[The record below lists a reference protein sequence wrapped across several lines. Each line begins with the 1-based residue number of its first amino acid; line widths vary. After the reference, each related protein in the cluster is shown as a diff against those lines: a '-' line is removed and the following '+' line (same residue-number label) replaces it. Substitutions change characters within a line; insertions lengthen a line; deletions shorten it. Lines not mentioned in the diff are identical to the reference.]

1 MIKYSRMINIVLFRP
16 EKPQNTG
23 NIMRTC
29 VAIHAT
35 LHIIGPL
42 SFSIDSKDLKRVG
55 MDYID
60 DLKLFYYECYEEFE
74 KKHYKDDVYYI
85 TRYSQKVYS
94 TFDFTDP
101 VKDIYLMFG
110 RESTGIPHDILR
122 SHPDRLLR
130 LPMVPEARSLNLSN
144 CVAIVSYEV
153 LRQQNFPNLATAESI
168 KGNDFLDKEI
178 KQ

>member
-1 MIKYSRMINIVLFRP
+1 MINIVLYRP

-29 VAIHAT
+29 VAVHAV

-60 DLKLFYYECYEEFE
+60 DLKMYYYPTYEDFV
-74 KKHYKDDVYYI
+74 KKFPNQDVYYI
-85 TRYSQKVYS
+85 TRYADRVYS
-94 TFDFTDP
+94 SYDFTDAA
-101 VKDIYLMFG
+101 KDVFLMFG

-122 SHPDRLLR
+122 AHPDRLLR

-144 CVAIVSYEV
+144 CVAILTYEV
-153 LRQQNFPNLATAESI
+153 LRQQQFPNLATSEAI
-168 KGNDFLDKEI
+168 KGEDFLMNEI
-178 KQ
+178 KKESDK

>member
-1 MIKYSRMINIVLFRP
+1 MIHVVLYRP

-29 VAIHAT
+29 VAIHAC

-60 DLKLFYYECYEEFE
+60 DLKMFYYPDYEDFV
-74 KKHYKDDVYYI
+74 KKFPNVNVYYV
-85 TRYSQKVYS
+85 TRYADTVYS
-94 TFDFTDP
+94 SFNFSDP
-101 VKDIYLMFG
+101 VKDIFVMFG

-122 SHPDRLLR
+122 EHPDRLLR

-144 CVAIVSYEV
+144 CVAIIVYEI
-153 LRQQNFPNLATAESI
+153 LRQQKFPNLATSEAI
-168 KGNDFLDKEI
+168 KGEDFLINESK
-178 KQ
+178 KNQ

>member
-1 MIKYSRMINIVLFRP
+1 MINIVLYRP

-42 SFSIDSKDLKRVG
+42 TFSIDSKDLKRVG

-60 DLKLFYYECYEEFE
+60 DLKMYYYPTYEDFLKEHQN
-74 KKHYKDDVYYI
+74 KDVYYV
-85 TRYSQKVYS
+85 TRYSKQVYS
-94 TFDFTDP
+94 SFDFSDP
-101 VKDIYLMFG
+101 VKDIFIMFG

-130 LPMVPEARSLNLSN
+130 IPMVPEARSLNLSN
-144 CVAIVSYEV
+144 CVAILAYEI
-153 LRQQNFPNLATAESI
+153 LRQQKFIGLSTAEAI
-168 KGNDFLDKEI
+168 KGEDFLINENKE
-178 KQ
+178 K

>member
-1 MIKYSRMINIVLFRP
+1 MIHVVLYRP

-29 VAIHAT
+29 VAVHAV

-60 DLKLFYYECYEEFE
+60 DLKMFYYPTYEDFI
-74 KKHYKDDVYYI
+74 KKYPTQEIFYVTRYADDVY
-85 TRYSQKVYS
+85 SS
-94 TFDFTDP
+94 FDFADP
-101 VKDIYLMFG
+101 VKDYFVMFG

-122 SHPDRLLR
+122 EHSDHLLR

-144 CVAIVSYEV
+144 CVAILVYEI
-153 LRQQNFPNLATAESI
+153 LRQQKFPNLATSESI
-168 KGNDFLDKEI
+168 KGEDFLNKEKNKI
-178 KQ
+178 H

>member
-1 MIKYSRMINIVLFRP
+1 MIHIILYRP

-29 VAIHAT
+29 VAIHAM

-42 SFSIDSKDLKRVG
+42 TFSIDAKELKRVG

-60 DLKLFYYECYEEFE
+60 DLKMEYYENYEDFE
-74 KKHYKDDVYYI
+74 KRFPTKNIYYV
-85 TRYSQKVYS
+85 TRYSNKVYS
-94 TFDFTDP
+94 SFDLSDC
-101 VKDIYLMFG
+101 VNDIGLMFG

-122 SHPDRLLR
+122 AHQDRLMR

-144 CVAIVSYEV
+144 CVAIVAYET
-153 LRQQNFPNLATAESI
+153 LRQQKFPELSTSEAI
-168 KGNDFLDKEI
+168 KGEDFLFNEK
-178 KQ
+178 K

>member
-1 MIKYSRMINIVLFRP
+1 MINIVLYRP

-42 SFSIDSKDLKRVG
+42 TFSIDSKDLKRVG

-60 DLKLFYYECYEEFE
+60 DLKMFYYPTYEDFV
-74 KKHYKDDVYYI
+74 KKNPNADTYYV
-85 TRYSQKVYS
+85 TRYSNRVYS
-94 TFDFTDP
+94 SFDFSDP
-101 VKDIYLMFG
+101 VRDIFVMFG

-122 SHPDRLLR
+122 EHPDRLLR

-144 CVAIVSYEV
+144 CVAIVAYEI
-153 LRQQNFPNLATAESI
+153 LRQQKYFGLSTSEAI
-168 KGNDFLDKEI
+168 KGENFLEEEI
-178 KQ
+178 K

>member
-1 MIKYSRMINIVLFRP
+1 MIHIVLYRP

-60 DLKLFYYECYEEFE
+60 DLKMFFYENYEEFIKQHPNQE
-74 KKHYKDDVYYI
+74 VYYV
-85 TRYSQKVYS
+85 TRYADAVYS
-94 TFDFTDP
+94 SFDFSDP
-101 VKDIYLMFG
+101 VKDIYVMFG

-122 SHPDRLLR
+122 EHPDHLLR

-144 CVAIVSYEV
+144 CVAIIVYEI
-153 LRQQNFPNLATAESI
+153 LRQQKFPNLATSEAI
-168 KGNDFLDKEI
+168 KGEDFLINENK
-178 KQ
+178 K